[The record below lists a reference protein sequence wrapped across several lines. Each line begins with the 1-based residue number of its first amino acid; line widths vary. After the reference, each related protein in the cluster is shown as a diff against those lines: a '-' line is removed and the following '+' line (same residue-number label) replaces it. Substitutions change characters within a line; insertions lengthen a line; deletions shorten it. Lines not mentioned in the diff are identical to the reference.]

1 MSGTASSRLRSK
13 PWAGLP
19 PWCSRHHCQ
28 DLGYLLWAYQL
39 AGFLGSPFELQ
50 RCGRE
55 PEKTLEC
62 TKDDSW
68 MFEPG
73 TDLRMQKPISFF
85 FF

>member
-1 MSGTASSRLRSK
+1 MSGTARSRLRSK

-50 RCGRE
+50 RYGRE
-55 PEKTLEC
+55 PEETLEVY
-62 TKDDSW
+62 DVQ
-68 MFEPG
+68 
-73 TDLRMQKPISFF
+73 RMIRGCLNLEKT
-85 FF
+85 